1 MSAPSWCFALYV
13 RILLLGLI
21 GVLRQAMGP
30 EEDLDAVELMKNV
43 DDAGEEGEAFGKQK
57 FAHWK
62 QTDGKA

>member
-1 MSAPSWCFALYV
+1 M

-21 GVLRQAMGP
+21 GVLRQAMRP
-30 EEDLDAVELMKNV
+30 EEDLDAVELMKKV

-62 QTDGKA
+62 QRDGKA